1 MRIALLGAPAT
12 GKTRLARA
20 LTQHLAELQVSDAPP
35 LATLQSQSF
44 DRVLLTG
51 LDLPGSTP
59 EQQAADA
66 TLRAALQQMGVSYG
80 VIYGMGGQR
89 LRAALRLIHP
99 QDGPPPRWR
108 GLCEKCADPN
118 CEFRLFTGWTRST
131 AADRPPA

>member
-12 GKTRLARA
+12 GKTRLAQA
-20 LTQHLAELQVSDAPP
+20 LTQHLNELHVSDAPP
-35 LATLQSQSF
+35 LAELQAQPF
-44 DRVLLTG
+44 DRILLTG

-66 TLRAALQQMGVSYG
+66 ALRAALQQMGLSYG
-80 VIYGMGGQR
+80 VIYGEGGQR

-99 QDGPPPRWR
+99 QEGPAPRWR
-108 GLCEKCADPN
+108 GLCEKCADPD
-118 CEFRLFTGWTRST
+118 CEFRLFTALQSST